1 MNVKIVVNLIV
12 PTSLNFMLTKLVR
25 AKMKFI
31 EVLLFAAFGQT
42 GTRRWSGGQH
52 RHAYGRGTRAAQDSI
67 TNSSTKNNNISSTK
81 DFVNFIA
88 NYNGEYHI
96 NSGVHD

>member
-1 MNVKIVVNLIV
+1 
-12 PTSLNFMLTKLVR
+12 
-25 AKMKFI
+25 MKFI

-67 TNSSTKNNNISSTK
+67 TNSSTKNNN
-81 DFVNFIA
+81 
-88 NYNGEYHI
+88 
-96 NSGVHD
+96 